1 MYAAPF
7 QQSYPFTRI
16 SEKKLTY
23 IREEPYNKNVTNVLK
38 RLNTIQF
45 PVIMD
50 GGDMINKR
58 ENVKRGFFFLTFLL
72 FLLMLALPV
81 SASEADSSENAK
93 EYVTVKFCMSDGTTN
108 STYQA
113 MTVKVVK
120 GTRIRMPGVPS
131 RTGYVNFGWSTKK
144 NASVVLKKAGA
155 TCRINRNVTF
165 YAVQRQRFLI
175 AFRNNDGTLWK
186 RVYVYKGQTIQL
198 PVMKNPEGKTFLGW
212 STVKNCQTRPR
223 YGAREAFTVTK
234 SMHLYA
240 VIYDQKRESNLT
252 AAQIPELSSKYS
264 QLIFVGDS
272 RTRMM
277 QETLAAEGMT
287 SRMENVY
294 FVCKG
299 KMGLSWMKS
308 TGETLL
314 LSQVEKNNS
323 EKPTAIVVNFGV
335 NDLRHSSSFDLDL
348 MIESYLSYWNGLA
361 EKLKEKNCVLFY
373 MSVNPFNSYMHEK
386 YNIRRENELCIFNDA
401 LKRRLS
407 SDYVFLDC
415 YSSLMKTGF
424 GYDYQHFGVNS
435 GIDDGLHYTT
445 QTTKRIYRYC
455 LSKVNSRILT

>member
-1 MYAAPF
+1 M
-7 QQSYPFTRI
+7 
-16 SEKKLTY
+16 
-23 IREEPYNKNVTNVLK
+23 
-38 RLNTIQF
+38 
-45 PVIMD
+45 IMD
-50 GGDMINKR
+50 GGVMRNKGI
-58 ENVKRGFFFLTFLL
+58 KAGLFFSVLML

-81 SASEADSSENAK
+81 SATEADSPENAK

-120 GTRIRMPGVPS
+120 GTRIRMPSVPS

-223 YGAREAFTVTK
+223 YGARQSFTVTR

-240 VIYDQKRESNLT
+240 VVYDQKRESNLT

-272 RTRMM
+272 RVRMI
-277 QETLAAEGMT
+277 QETLAAENMVERT
-287 SRMENVY
+287 DNVY
-294 FVCKG
+294 FVCRG
-299 KMGLSWMKS
+299 GVGLSWMKS
-308 TGETLL
+308 IGETLML
-314 LSQVEKNNS
+314 RQIKKNTTD
-323 EKPTAIVVNFGV
+323 KPTAVIFNLGI
-335 NDLRHSSSFDLDL
+335 NDLAHESDTFDLSL
-348 MIESYLSYWNGLA
+348 MIETYISYLKSLS
-361 EKLKEKNCVLFY
+361 EKLSEENCVLY
-373 MSVNPFNSYMHEK
+373 LMSVNPINSYMRK
-386 YNIRRENELCIFNDA
+386 NYNYRQENEICEFNQA
-401 LKRRLS
+401 LKSRLS
-407 SDYVFLDC
+407 SDYIYLDC

-424 GYDYQHFGVNS
+424 GYDRQSYGKNT

-445 QTTKRIYRYC
+445 QTSKRIYRYC
-455 LSKVNSRILT
+455 LSKVNSTILT